1 MIEFYL
7 ILSAITKVPTGVFWR
22 LMVGTLVMLVGG
34 FLGEAG
40 YLAVWPAFIIGMV
53 GWVFILYEIFA
64 GQAGKISAEKAPASV
79 QSAFN
84 LMRWIVTIGWAI
96 YPIGYFFGYLTGSSP
111 ADSMKALNVIYN
123 LADLLNKV
131 AFGVII
137 WSVAVSETENASV
150 RK

>member
-1 MIEFYL
+1 LY
-7 ILSAITKVPTGVFWR
+7 
-22 LMVGTLVMLVGG
+22 
-34 FLGEAG
+34 
-40 YLAVWPAFIIGMV
+40 
-53 GWVFILYEIFA
+53 ILYEIFA
-64 GQAGKISAEKAPASV
+64 GQAGKINAEKAPASV
-79 QSAFN
+79 QSAFS

-137 WSVAVSETENASV
+137 WSVAVSETENASA